1 VRVPF
6 AEINQATLGLS
17 SDRPLRRRWMR
28 PVVVTRSFIAAIR
41 TSCDANYDSGICH
54 GPEKLST
61 RFNRRRQELPV
72 PADLRNQASVERN
85 GFPNTFGAAKDRRH
99 AV

>member
-1 VRVPF
+1 
-6 AEINQATLGLS
+6 
-17 SDRPLRRRWMR
+17 MR
-28 PVVVTRSFIAAIR
+28 PVVVTPSLVAAVR
-41 TSCDANYDSGICH
+41 TSCDANYDAVICH
-54 GPEKLST
+54 GSEKLST

-72 PADLRNQASVERN
+72 PADLRNQAGVERN